1 MAFFHLI
8 THAGFKALLFLCAG
22 FYMFTSRGA
31 QDIRLISV
39 YGGPAA
45 IVLINVSNLALCGIP
60 FMSGFYSKDRIVD
73 YLFVLGV
80 NPLVVLTILFSCALT
95 VSYSLRLVASVNS
108 GGRHLWGVMGD
119 GDFLMLFTMG
129 GLGVYSVVGG
139 ACLSWL
145 VIEAPCTM
153 GGPEKLAI
161 FFMVVLG
168 GFFRQGPGVLLYF
181 TSSM

>member
-73 YLFVLGV
+73 YLFVMGFFCLGPIVLFYFSSFICYLAAISYGLVLVFLKLAMLLSAV
-80 NPLVVLTILFSCALT
+80 NEGGWNERA
-95 VSYSLRLVASVNS
+95 
-108 GGRHLWGVMGD
+108 GGRRAGHIFCGLSAVSLWGQTLNLKS
-119 GDFLMLFTMG
+119 FL
-129 GLGVYSVVGG
+129 GLG
-139 ACLSWL
+139 
-145 VIEAPCTM
+145 
-153 GGPEKLAI
+153 
-161 FFMVVLG
+161 
-168 GFFRQGPGVLLYF
+168 
-181 TSSM
+181 